1 MMGGASAFFGGGFG
15 GPDFKFAVHRN
26 RVAIDD
32 FPMKMLGEGERER
45 SLTTGGGTENDDQ
58 QRVVACRQRQLQ

>member
-1 MMGGASAFFGGGFG
+1 
-15 GPDFKFAVHRN
+15 
-26 RVAIDD
+26 
-32 FPMKMLGEGERER
+32 MKMLGEGERER